1 MHQMNLT
8 EGAIGKTLM
17 RYALP
22 VVISSFLQSAYSLT
36 DLILAGQF
44 IGKTGMSAI
53 NNSSQV
59 ILLLTQII
67 IGVTLGANV
76 LISQYYGAKDR
87 EGREK
92 TNVTLFTGC
101 LLFGLFTVLL
111 LLVLGRPLLAALKA
125 PALEDSFTYLLICA
139 PGLLPVCGYNAL
151 SAIIRGVGNSKQP
164 LYFILITAL
173 VNVVLDALFMGVL
186 HWGVAGAAWATLIA
200 QVLSF
205 LAALVY
211 TLRHKELFALR
222 LLHLRIYGDKL
233 RMMLKL
239 GIPSAVQMT
248 LVGLSWLTM
257 TFLVNRYGVEASAAS
272 GITAKIKDMT
282 QLFALA
288 MGSAA
293 STMVA
298 QCLGA
303 GAYERASRAVH
314 IAMRIAIGVTC
325 VMILLVELFAPFLV
339 SFFGPDPLT
348 ASLAVQNLR
357 IEILAQ
363 IFFASFLVYNA
374 LPMGAGHTTFVL
386 FSSIMNS
393 IIVRLALA
401 FVLDRYFGLV
411 GIYWACMIAPASSV
425 PLGYLYERAGKWRR
439 SLAAPSPAEGTDG
452 SAAT

>member
-1 MHQMNLT
+1 MHQLNLT

-22 VVISSFLQSAYSLT
+22 VVLTSFLQSVYSLT

-44 IGKTGMSAI
+44 VGKVGMSAI

-59 ILLLTQII
+59 ILLVTQII

-76 LISQYYGAKDR
+76 LISQYYGAKDK
-87 EGREK
+87 EGRQK
-92 TNVTLFTGC
+92 TNVTLFTGS
-101 LLFGLFTVLL
+101 LLFGVLTVLL
-111 LLVLGRPLLAALKA
+111 LLVFGRMLLGALKA
-125 PALEDSFTYLLICA
+125 PALEESFTYLLICA

-151 SAIIRGVGNSKQP
+151 SATIRGVGNSKQP
-164 LYFILITAL
+164 LYFIIITAL
-173 VNVVLDALFMGVL
+173 VNVGLDLLFMGVF
-186 HWGVAGAAWATLIA
+186 HWGVAGAAWATVIA
-200 QVLSF
+200 QTLSF
-205 LAALVY
+205 LAALIY
-211 TLRHKELFALR
+211 TLCHRDLFGLH
-222 LLHLRIYGDKL
+222 LLHLKIHRDKL

-257 TFLVNRYGVEASAAS
+257 TFLVNGYGVEASAAS

-288 MGSAA
+288 MSSAA
-293 STMVA
+293 ATMVA

-303 GAYERASRAVH
+303 GAFERASRAVH
-314 IAMRIAIGVTC
+314 IAMRIALGVTC
-325 VMILLVELFAPFLV
+325 VMILLVELLAPVLV
-339 SFFGPDPLT
+339 SFFGPDAQT
-348 ASLAVQNLR
+348 ASLAVMNLR

-386 FSSIMNS
+386 LSSIMNS
-393 IIVRLALA
+393 IVVRLVLALI
-401 FVLDRYFGLV
+401 FDHFFGLV

-439 SLAAPSPAEGTDG
+439 SLAAPAPPQGASG
-452 SAAT
+452 SSVT